1 MAEVRAASILHG
13 LGFNKE
19 MQVRATAAGAE
30 SRACWAGREGETAW
44 HACTRACGWPP
55 RDLCR
60 ARPCPTPPRPAPP
73 PPLQAKKTRDFSGG
87 WRMRIALARALFVE
101 PTFLILDEPT
111 NHLDLEACVWL
122 EDTLKNWKRILLLVS
137 HSQDFLNG
145 VCTNIIHMHQKQL
158 KYYAGGWRG
167 CRGGMGQGGC
177 VGHARMH
184 RARRRLHHLHAS
196 TRGHGVTNCTLLS
209 SRGDGSNDPLYNQ

>member
-19 MQVRATAAGAE
+19 MQN
-30 SRACWAGREGETAW
+30 
-44 HACTRACGWPP
+44 
-55 RDLCR
+55 
-60 ARPCPTPPRPAPP
+60 
-73 PPLQAKKTRDFSGG
+73 KKTRDFSGG

-158 KYYAGGWRG
+158 KCYTGGAKKRGLVYFAVVEGRVQGYQRPNSLKAGVPSRRFG
-167 CRGGMGQGGC
+167 GQG
-177 VGHARMH
+177 
-184 RARRRLHHLHAS
+184 
-196 TRGHGVTNCTLLS
+196 
-209 SRGDGSNDPLYNQ
+209 PLMFVNFAFA